1 MKSRKVGTLDVSVVG
16 VGCNNFGT
24 DFFGPG
30 CDQKTVTRI
39 VNTALDAG
47 ITLFDTAEEYSI
59 TSYLG
64 EGHSE
69 ELLGTALR
77 GRRDEAVVATKFLNT
92 SEHSPGEIGA
102 DRIVAALEAS
112 LQRLGTDRIDLYQQH
127 FPDPRQPM
135 DETLE
140 ALDRLVRAGKVRE
153 IGCCNVSAAGVD
165 DAAKVASDH
174 GTGSFRSC
182 QLQFSVLERPGTDV
196 IAALARHDIGLL
208 AYFPLASGL
217 LTGKYRRDTAPPPGS
232 RLGADAMVSQ
242 FLRDGIMATRP
253 PLSAE
258 RLTTV
263 EQLGDFARDRGHTL
277 LELAISWVA
286 CQPTVASVLT
296 GVTSADQMAANATAA
311 EWRLSAADLVAID
324 AIVKQEASDEGA

>member
-1 MKSRKVGTLDVSVVG
+1 MISRRIGTLDVSLVG

-30 CDQKTVTRI
+30 CDQKTVSHI
-39 VNTALDAG
+39 VNAALDAG
-47 ITLFDTAEEYSI
+47 VTLFDTAEEYSI
-59 TSYLG
+59 NSYLG

-69 ELLGTALR
+69 ELLGVALR
-77 GRRDEAVVATKFLNT
+77 GRREEAVLATKFLNT
-92 SEHSPGEIGA
+92 NEHNSGEVGA

-127 FPDPRQPM
+127 FPDPHRPI

-140 ALDRLVRAGKVRE
+140 ALGQLVRAGKVRE
-153 IGCCNVSAAGVD
+153 IGYCNVTAETVDEAARHAHDQG
-165 DAAKVASDH
+165 A
-174 GTGSFRSC
+174 GPFRSC
-182 QLQFSVLERPGTDV
+182 QLQCSVLERPGPDV
-196 IAALARHDIGLL
+196 LAALARHDVGLL
-208 AYFPLASGL
+208 AYFPLANGL
-217 LTGKYRRDTAPPPGS
+217 LTGKYRRDAPPPPGS

-242 FLRDGIMATRP
+242 FLRDGIMASRP

-263 EQLGDFARDRGHTL
+263 ERLGDFARDRGHTL

-286 CQPTVASVLT
+286 SQPGIASVLT
-296 GVTSADQMAANATAA
+296 GVTSADQIQANAAA
-311 EWRLSAADLVAID
+311 SGWLLSDAELAAVD
-324 AIVKQEASDEGA
+324 AIVEREGDLD